1 MTRANIIPTDPSTQ
15 DVLIAQLQTV
25 PMLQGL
31 AAASLTQLA
40 ARAIQRDYAPGA
52 VIFLEGDAAPAFY
65 YVDSGWVK
73 IVKMSSEGREQ
84 ILYVWGPG
92 ELFGGVGVFVNRP
105 SPATAVALEATTLWV
120 LPSDTIRRM
129 FTTNPTLALPVLDF
143 MATRIS
149 ELVELVADLSLHT
162 VTARLARL
170 LLEQAQDD
178 LIQRRSWATQA
189 EMAARLGTVPD
200 VLSRALR
207 TLVEAG
213 LIQVQRHQIQIL
225 DRQRLVEFTTAE
237 QL

>member
-1 MTRANIIPTDPSTQ
+1 MQPLPSDPE
-15 DVLIAQLQTV
+15 DFLVKLQTTA
-25 PMLQGL
+25 LLRGL
-31 AAASLTQLA
+31 DAASLTQLA
-40 ARAIQRDYAPGA
+40 QRAIRRDYAPGA

-73 IVKMSSEGREQ
+73 IVKMSPEGREQ

-92 ELFGGVGVFVNRP
+92 EIFGGVGVFVNRP
-105 SPATAVALEATTLWV
+105 APATAIALEATTLWV

-129 FTTNPTLALPVLDF
+129 FTTDPTLALPVLDF
-143 MATRIS
+143 MASRIS

-178 LIQRRSWATQA
+178 LIHRHSWATQA

-207 TLVEAG
+207 TLIEAG

-225 DRQRLVEFTTAE
+225 DRQGLLEYTSTELR
-237 QL
+237 

>member
-1 MTRANIIPTDPSTQ
+1 MQPLPSDPE
-15 DVLIAQLQTV
+15 DFLVKLQTTA
-25 PMLQGL
+25 LLRGL
-31 AAASLTQLA
+31 DATSLTQLA
-40 ARAIQRDYAPGA
+40 QRAIRRNYAPGA

-105 SPATAVALEATTLWV
+105 APVTAIALEATTLWV
-120 LPSDTIRRM
+120 LPSETIRRM
-129 FTTNPTLALPVLDF
+129 FTTDPTLALPVLDF

-225 DRQRLVEFTTAE
+225 DRQGLLEHTSAE
-237 QL
+237 QR

>member
-1 MTRANIIPTDPSTQ
+1 MQPLPSDPE
-15 DVLIAQLQTV
+15 DFLVKLQTTA
-25 PMLQGL
+25 LLRGL
-31 AAASLTQLA
+31 DATSLTQLA
-40 ARAIQRDYAPGA
+40 QRAIRRNYAPGA

-105 SPATAVALEATTLWV
+105 APATAVALEATTLWV
-120 LPSDTIRRM
+120 LPSETIRRM
-129 FTTNPTLALPVLDF
+129 FTTDPTLALPVLDF

-225 DRQRLVEFTTAE
+225 DRQGLLEHTSAE
-237 QL
+237 QR

>member
-1 MTRANIIPTDPSTQ
+1 MTRAKIMPTEPSTQ

-31 AAASLTQLA
+31 AAASLAHLA
-40 ARAIQRDYAPGA
+40 ERAIRHTYTPGA
-52 VIFLEGDAAPAFY
+52 VIFLEGDTAPAFY

-84 ILYVWGPG
+84 ILYVWGPD
-92 ELFGGVGVFVNRP
+92 ELFGGMGVFVNRP
-105 SPATAVALEATTLWV
+105 APATAIALETTTLWV
-120 LPSDTIRRM
+120 LPSDAIRRM
-129 FTTNPTLALPVLDF
+129 FTTDPTLALPVLDF

-207 TLVEAG
+207 TLVEAE

-225 DRQRLVEFTTAE
+225 DRQGLLEHTSAE
-237 QL
+237 Q

>member
-1 MTRANIIPTDPSTQ
+1 MTTEPSTQ
-15 DVLIAQLQTV
+15 DALIAQLQTV

-31 AAASLTQLA
+31 AAASLAQLA
-40 ARAIQRDYAPGA
+40 ERAIRRDYAPGEL
-52 VIFLEGDAAPAFY
+52 IFLEGDAAPAFY

-92 ELFGGVGVFVNRP
+92 ELFGGVGVFVQRP
-105 SPATAVALEATTLWV
+105 APATAIALEATTLWV
-120 LPSDTIRRM
+120 LPSETIRRM
-129 FTTNPTLALPVLDF
+129 FTTDPTLALPVLDF

-149 ELVELVADLSLHT
+149 ELVELVADISLHT

-178 LIQRRSWATQA
+178 LIQRRSWANQA

-225 DRQRLVEFTTAE
+225 DRQGLLEHTIAE
-237 QL
+237 PR

>member
-1 MTRANIIPTDPSTQ
+1 MQPLPSDPE
-15 DVLIAQLQTV
+15 DFLVKLQTTA
-25 PMLQGL
+25 LLRGL
-31 AAASLTQLA
+31 DAASLTQLA
-40 ARAIQRDYAPGA
+40 QRAIRRDYAPGA

-92 ELFGGVGVFVNRP
+92 EIFGGVGVFVNRP
-105 SPATAVALEATTLWV
+105 APATAIALEATTLWV

-129 FTTNPTLALPVLDF
+129 FTTDPTLALPVLDF
-143 MATRIS
+143 MASRIS

-178 LIQRRSWATQA
+178 LIHRHSWATQA

-207 TLVEAG
+207 TLIEAG

-225 DRQRLVEFTTAE
+225 DRQGLLEYTSTELR
-237 QL
+237 

>member
-1 MTRANIIPTDPSTQ
+1 
-15 DVLIAQLQTV
+15 
-25 PMLQGL
+25 
-31 AAASLTQLA
+31 
-40 ARAIQRDYAPGA
+40 
-52 VIFLEGDAAPAFY
+52 
-65 YVDSGWVK
+65 
-73 IVKMSSEGREQ
+73 
-84 ILYVWGPG
+84 
-92 ELFGGVGVFVNRP
+92 
-105 SPATAVALEATTLWV
+105 
-120 LPSDTIRRM
+120 M
-129 FTTNPTLALPVLDF
+129 FTTDPALALPVLDF

-149 ELVELVADLSLHT
+149 ELVQLVADLSLHT

-225 DRQRLVEFTTAE
+225 DRQGLLEHTIAE
-237 QL
+237 PR

>member
-1 MTRANIIPTDPSTQ
+1 MQPLPSDPE
-15 DVLIAQLQTV
+15 DFLVKLQTTA
-25 PMLQGL
+25 LLRGL
-31 AAASLTQLA
+31 DATSLTQLA
-40 ARAIQRDYAPGA
+40 QRAIRRNYAPGA

-105 SPATAVALEATTLWV
+105 APATAIALEATTLWV
-120 LPSDTIRRM
+120 LPSETIRRM
-129 FTTNPTLALPVLDF
+129 FTTDPTLALPVLDF

-225 DRQRLVEFTTAE
+225 DRQGLLEHTSTE
-237 QL
+237 QR